1 MTHTDT
7 WPRIVHDYT
16 QVPRADVDAAIAEAA
31 EKRAAE
37 AERME
42 KVNRVIRRIS
52 ADMTREESTEDV
64 VRMLRAFTASI
75 AAGLC
80 IFAGFVWWQADNIA
94 WAAISAADTIAS
106 VIAAA
111 VLWATGG

>member
-1 MTHTDT
+1 MAHQWTDIQRKWVEALRSGRERMNTHTDN
-7 WPRIVHDYT
+7 WPRIVAARREYESRIIHDG
-16 QVPRADVDAAIAEAA
+16 D
-31 EKRAAE
+31 
-37 AERME
+37 ERW
-42 KVNRVIRRIS
+42 RDWPTDDF

-80 IFAGFVWWQADNIA
+80 IFGALVWWQADA
-94 WAAISAADTIAS
+94 IAS